1 VSQFAPGPAPDDET
15 DWDAVV
21 PCPGPPGYGPPPHTP
36 SPQYP
41 SSYGSSSYGSSSY
54 GSSSYPPPSYA
65 PPPPAAAGPGS
76 SWSPPPGYGVPT
88 GYGAP
93 PGYGPP
99 PWGWYPPPPP
109 RPQRPGTSIAAAVLA
124 FTLALLTLLGS
135 VYAAAFSALLSIA
148 RRPAGALDSWTPF
161 AQLLVVLAL
170 VAGGAL
176 VLGGRRA
183 LLLAAAAAE
192 VVLAVWWLV
201 VLGDIAVSG
210 LSGGL
215 GALPLLFAAL
225 AAVAAGLT
233 FSPSARRWADEQ
245 RARRAAAGAGRQPP
259 GGS

>member
-1 VSQFAPGPAPDDET
+1 
-15 DWDAVV
+15 
-21 PCPGPPGYGPPPHTP
+21 
-36 SPQYP
+36 
-41 SSYGSSSYGSSSY
+41 
-54 GSSSYPPPSYA
+54 
-65 PPPPAAAGPGS
+65 
-76 SWSPPPGYGVPT
+76 
-88 GYGAP
+88 
-93 PGYGPP
+93 
-99 PWGWYPPPPP
+99 
-109 RPQRPGTSIAAAVLA
+109 
-124 FTLALLTLLGS
+124 LLTLLGS

-148 RRPAGALDSWTPF
+148 RRPAGGLDSWTPF

-176 VLGGRRA
+176 VLGGRRG

-233 FSPSARRWADEQ
+233 FTPSARRWADEQ
-245 RARRAAAGAGRQPP
+245 RARRAAAGSGAGGQPP
-259 GGS
+259 GGT